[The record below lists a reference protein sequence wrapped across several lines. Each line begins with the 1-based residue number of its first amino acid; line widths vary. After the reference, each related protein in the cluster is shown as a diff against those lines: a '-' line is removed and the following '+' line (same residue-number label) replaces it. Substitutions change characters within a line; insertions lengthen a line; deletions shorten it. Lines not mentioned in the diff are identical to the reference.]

1 LGTTIAVSTLGYEDR
16 RWPEF
21 VTSFHRAN
29 IFHSPLLAQVFAV
42 SEGIEIFPLFAQID
56 REIVAAA
63 IPVLVKLKTRFFG
76 RLVNRLIMFA
86 SPLYVDSP
94 QGRAGAQLIVE
105 RAKSLVQTNGLFLE
119 IRNSE
124 RFPKNPGD
132 VDLDNFDYIPYQNYV
147 LDLSLGAEKLWSS
160 LSGYTRN
167 HVRKSAKKGGIV
179 RDMREEELDTV
190 IDMIRNLY
198 VRKSIPMMDPS
209 IFRNAF
215 SILKPTGNIRAIVLE
230 FDCQLVAARISLS
243 YARTVYDWYAA
254 SVPGFNDL
262 SPNEVL
268 AWESIKWGADNDYRI
283 FDFGG
288 GAIKG
293 QDYGP
298 AKFKEKFHGE
308 MVEFGRF
315 RYTPHP
321 LIYAL
326 ASKAYEMRRSQRKKA

>member
-1 LGTTIAVSTLGYEDR
+1 
-16 RWPEF
+16 
-21 VTSFHRAN
+21 
-29 IFHSPLLAQVFAV
+29 
-42 SEGIEIFPLFAQID
+42 
-56 REIVAAA
+56 
-63 IPVLVKLKTRFFG
+63 VLVKLKTRILG
-76 RLVNRLIMFA
+76 RLANRLIMFG

-94 QGRAGAQLIVE
+94 QGRAGVQLIIE
-105 RAKSLVQTNGLFLE
+105 RAKRLVQANGLFLE

-124 RFPKNPGD
+124 QFPKTPGD
-132 VDLDNFDYIPYQNYV
+132 VDLDNFDYIPYQNYL
-147 LDLSLGAEKLWSS
+147 LDLSLGTETLWAS

-198 VRKSIPMMDPS
+198 IRRDIPMLDPS
-209 IFRNAF
+209 IFRNAL
-215 SILKPTGNIRAIVLE
+215 SILKPAGNIRAIVLE
-230 FDCQLVAARISLS
+230 FDRQLVAARISLS

-262 SPNEVL
+262 AANEVL
-268 AWESIKWGADNDYRI
+268 AWNSIKWGADNDYRI

-315 RYTPHP
+315 RHAPNP
-321 LIYAL
+321 LIYAI
-326 ASKAYEMRRSQRKKA
+326 ASKAYEMRRSRRKKV